1 MGLLYATEAWVLSIM
16 GWVWL
21 TTQELWGFSL
31 LSAVVFYGLLLLS
44 TVNLILVACYRTS
57 LAPKSG
63 YFCAVL
69 VFALSTASI
78 IFDTLPGPSLG
89 SNVFQPPG
97 NSTAGCGLSKM
108 NQIYYFSNAT
118 LYLLQ
123 AGVIL
128 GYLLIQLLVAAAQMS
143 SVQLEATNSLW
154 PGPAWG
160 TALAALISFRFFV
173 VFSGGSRA
181 VSPASSKDFFY
192 VQLFSEPLWDLGS
205 VFLFFFECALVL
217 TALEGFPLGSL
228 PQRKFLRFFVIGF
241 TLIFVVTAS
250 SILSMRGMLTVPTLL
265 SLLLV
270 IPPAVVGTVEAA
282 MAKPAPHDSASS
294 SVDPSAPPEHLLAR
308 SVYNRGAGRL
318 SKNYIPVP
326 VEMLVE
332 KSKAV

>member
-1 MGLLYATEAWVLSIM
+1 MGLLYATEAWILSIL

-44 TVNLILVACYRTS
+44 TLNIILVACYPAS

-78 IFDTLPGPSLG
+78 IFDTLPGPTLG
-89 SNVFQPPG
+89 SNVFHPPG
-97 NSTAGCGLSKM
+97 NRTMDCGLSKM
-108 NQIYYFSNAT
+108 NQVYYFSNAT

-123 AGVIL
+123 GGVIL
-128 GYLLIQLLVAAAQMS
+128 GYLLIQLLVAAAHMS
-143 SVQLEATNSLW
+143 SAQLEATHTLW

-160 TALAALISFRFFV
+160 TALVALISFRFFV
-173 VFSGGSRA
+173 VFSGGSKG
-181 VSPASSKDFFY
+181 VSSSSSKEFFY

-205 VFLFFFECALVL
+205 GFLFFFECALVL
-217 TALEGFPLGSL
+217 TALEGFPIGSL
-228 PQRKFLRFFVIGF
+228 AQRKFLRFFVIGF
-241 TLIFVVTAS
+241 TPIFVGAAS
-250 SILSMRGMLTVPTLL
+250 LVLSMRGMLTVSTLL
-265 SLLLV
+265 SLFLA
-270 IPPAVVGTVEAA
+270 IPPAVAGTIEAA
-282 MAKPAPHDSASS
+282 LAKPVPQDSASS
-294 SVDPSAPPEHLLAR
+294 SGEPSAPPEHLLAR